1 MIQKLDGIGFVVY
14 ERYRG
19 LTFTRKAEK
28 IARFTQRKHALISK
42 FLRLVGI
49 EEKTANEDAEG
60 LEHHVHKATLNRIE
74 RFVDFA
80 NDHPLG
86 SRPS

>member
-1 MIQKLDGIGFVVY
+1 MIQEADGVGIVVY

-19 LTFTRKAEK
+19 LTLTRKAEK
-28 IARFTQRKHALISK
+28 IARFAQRKHALISK
-42 FLRLVGI
+42 LLRLVGI

-60 LEHHVHKATLNRIE
+60 LEHHAHKATLNRIE